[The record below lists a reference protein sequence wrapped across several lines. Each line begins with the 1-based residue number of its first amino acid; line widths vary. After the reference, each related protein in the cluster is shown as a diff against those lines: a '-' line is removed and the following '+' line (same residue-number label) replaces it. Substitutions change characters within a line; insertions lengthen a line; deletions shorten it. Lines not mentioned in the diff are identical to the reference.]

1 MSMGHYFSPE
11 EFSVWMSGAQIYSD
25 NLSHFAAHIA
35 RCAYRAGVER
45 ERSRILPLAEGLQKL
60 TTL

>member
-1 MSMGHYFSPE
+1 VSMGHYFSPE

-45 ERSRILPLAEGLQKL
+45 ERSRILQKL
-60 TTL
+60 TTP